1 MQYHH
6 QGKQSLYFHYQGWML
21 FLSHCWKI
29 PLLPKLILARSWAHA
44 ILSPIETTRPI
55 SSTGKIMK
63 ILVIWYPNRVVS
75 SAFLVILK
83 LTSLLVQR
91 SNIASKTLSPVVNV
105 YSWPL
110 CSLASLWLP
119 PLLHFSSLLLYF
131 PTKDVFSWSSLSWPW
146 RSWFLHWWTWW

>member
-21 FLSHCWKI
+21 FLSHCRKI
-29 PLLPKLILARSWAHA
+29 PLLPKLIRSIMNACN
-44 ILSPIETTRPI
+44 PI
-55 SSTGKIMK
+55 SNWDHLTNLIHWKNHEN
-63 ILVIWYPNRVVS
+63 LVIWYPNRVVS

-91 SNIASKTLSPVVNV
+91 SNITSKTLSPVVNV

-146 RSWFLHWWTWW
+146 RSWILHWWTWW